1 MYNPISTYRIQFNKE
16 FTFKQ
21 FIDNIEYF
29 SLLGIGTIYASPVFE
44 AAPGSMHG
52 YDVVDPNFIN
62 PEIGSEAEFD
72 EIINILKNRNIG
84 WMQDIVP
91 NHMAF
96 HDNNTWLMDVLEN
109 GKLSKY
115 ADYFD
120 IDFAHPHFGD
130 KLMIPVLGNT
140 MEDAIEQGEIK
151 LAWRKQ
157 HFVFTYYDYCFPIN
171 IETLTSIVP
180 QIHPNNKRI
189 THNDHYEQFTSQAP
203 LIVEAINNNTTKLK
217 KLLNKRHYSLC
228 HWQDTEKHLNYRRFF
243 TVNSLICL
251 KMENDRVFD
260 QYHLYIKK
268 LVHDKKFNGLRIDH
282 IDGLMKPT
290 QYFDKLRT
298 LTGDDTYIVA
308 EKILQHS
315 EELINDWLIQGS
327 TGYDFLATVNNLLTY
342 NKNYYRLNKFYQNLT
357 ETIENP
363 VELIYRKKKLI
374 LNQSM
379 QGDLDNLFR
388 MFENGGFVTYGIDSA
403 ITSELMK
410 EAIGEFL
417 LACPHYKLYSYNYP
431 LTNEDKNV
439 VKLMIDQAGSRMPLL
454 IKALEILQHLFLDQK
469 KLTNNKKKKALQF
482 FLRCMQFTGPLMAKG
497 VEDTTMYDYNCFI
510 AHNEVGDATNAEGI
524 SIKEFHKAMLHRH
537 RKTPM
542 TMNATS
548 THDTK
553 RGEDV
558 RARLNIISEIAD
570 EWIKMV
576 NQWIEIN
583 TTHKTQINSRD
594 VPNANEEYLIY
605 QTLTGI
611 FPFNGKTDECLL
623 TRINNYL
630 VKALRE
636 AKTNSNWT
644 KPNETYEKS
653 ILDFISKIIAPESD
667 FLISFLPFHQKIAAY
682 GINNSLTQ
690 IMLKA
695 TCPGIPDFYQGTEV
709 WDLTLVD
716 PDNRQS
722 VNYKQRE
729 EMLKILIKE
738 RQDKPGKFFQ
748 NLYHNK
754 ENGQIKM
761 WYSYLLMKERSFN
774 PDIFISGHYIPL
786 KTIGKYEENILVFAR
801 TDKNIWYV
809 VIVPLYTTLLKEKT
823 NISEIEWGNTGLIL
837 PDMAPERWIVFP
849 EEKQIYGKDHILVSE
864 IMKFPIASFM
874 KGNKESNL

>member
-1 MYNPISTYRIQFNKE
+1 MYNPVSTYRIQFNKDY
-16 FTFKQ
+16 TFKQ
-21 FIDNIEYF
+21 LIDNIDYF

-44 AAPGSMHG
+44 AVPGSMHG
-52 YDVVDPNFIN
+52 YDMVDPNFIN

-120 IDFAHPHFGD
+120 IDFAHPDFGE
-130 KLMIPVLGNT
+130 KMMIPVLGNT
-140 MEDAIEQGEIK
+140 MEDAVEQGEIK
-151 LAWRKQ
+151 LAWRKK
-157 HFVFTYYDYCFPIN
+157 HFVFTYYDYSFPIN

-180 QIHPNNKRI
+180 KILPNLKRI
-189 THNDHYEQFTSQAP
+189 THTNHYEQITSQAP
-203 LIVEAINNNTTKLK
+203 LIIEAVNKNTTQLK
-217 KLLNKRHYSLC
+217 KLLNKQHYSLC

-243 TVNSLICL
+243 TVNSLISL
-251 KMENDRVFD
+251 KMELESVFD
-260 QYHLYIKK
+260 EYHTYIKK
-268 LVHDKKFNGLRIDH
+268 LVETKQYKGLRIDH
-282 IDGLMKPT
+282 IDGLMTPT

-315 EELINDWLIQGS
+315 EELINDWPIQGS

-342 NKNYYRLNKFYQNLT
+342 NKNYPTLKKYYKNLT
-357 ETIENP
+357 GTIENP
-363 VELIYRKKKLI
+363 VEISYQKKKLI
-374 LNQSM
+374 LNQSL

-388 MFENGGFVTYGIDSA
+388 MFDKGGFVTYGIDSD
-403 ITSELMK
+403 ITPGLMK

-417 LACPHYKLYSYNYP
+417 LACPRYKLYSYNYP
-431 LTNEDKNV
+431 FTAEDKNV
-439 VKLMIDQAGSRMPLL
+439 VKLMIDRAGSRMPLL
-454 IKALEILQHLFLDQK
+454 VKALEILQNIFLDQK
-469 KLTNNKKKKALQF
+469 HLTDDLKKKALQF

-497 VEDTTMYDYNCFI
+497 VEDTVMYDYNCFI

-524 SIKEFHKAMLHRH
+524 SIKEFHEAMLLRQK
-537 RKTPM
+537 KTPM

-558 RARLNIISEIAD
+558 RARLNIISEIAY
-570 EWIKMV
+570 EWIIMV

-583 TTHKTQINSRD
+583 SPYKTQINSKD
-594 VPNANEEYLIY
+594 LPNANEEYFIY

-611 FPFNGKTDECLL
+611 FPLKGKIDEIIL

-644 KPNETYEKS
+644 KPNAVYEKA
-653 ILDFISKIIAPESD
+653 ILDFIHKIIAPESD
-667 FLISFLPFHQKIAAY
+667 FLMSFLPFQHKIAAY

-690 IMLKA
+690 LMLKA
-695 TCPGIPDFYQGTEV
+695 TCPGIPDFYQGTEL

-716 PDNRQS
+716 PDNRQL

-729 EMLKILIKE
+729 VMLKILLKE
-738 RQDKPGKFFQ
+738 HQDNPETFFQ
-748 NLYHNK
+748 NLYHNR

-761 WYSYLLMKERSFN
+761 WVTHLLMKERALN
-774 PDIFISGHYIPL
+774 PDFFISGQYIPIQ
-786 KTIGKYEENILVFAR
+786 TVGKYTENILAFAR
-801 TDKNIWYV
+801 TDYNIWYIV
-809 VIVPLYTTLLKEKT
+809 VVPLYTTLLK
-823 NISEIEWGNTGLIL
+823 
-837 PDMAPERWIVFP
+837 
-849 EEKQIYGKDHILVSE
+849 
-864 IMKFPIASFM
+864 
-874 KGNKESNL
+874 